1 MKNLKEKI
9 TEFFDFIDNQENQD
23 VVKVEEKF
31 KKIFENEY
39 ILRRDSIN
47 EAYYQ
52 IDIKHYYIKDSNGIS
67 LSIVAG
73 DGDRYGERKSHIGM
87 DMYIKSQLSKSDDVS
102 KGIYIFYENEY
113 SKEKIANRINDFF
126 DIDLSFE
133 NLIKNDDNN
142 VYDTITVNIKNDPE
156 IVNNRYKQLEYEA
169 EQQNSEERNYSYIS
183 PYGGEDVE
191 IHPISEIL
199 YKKINEHKKD
209 QYFFNRAIAM
219 FNQEYPEYL
228 KDKIESQEYALY
240 IIENKE
246 QYKKILETES
256 QLMFHYDIT
265 PKKDLEDIKK
275 KEKYYM
281 RN

>member
-169 EQQNSEERNYSYIS
+169 EQQNSEERDYSYIS

-199 YKKINEHKKD
+199 YKKINEHKKRSI
-209 QYFFNRAIAM
+209 FF
-219 FNQEYPEYL
+219 
-228 KDKIESQEYALY
+228 
-240 IIENKE
+240 
-246 QYKKILETES
+246 
-256 QLMFHYDIT
+256 
-265 PKKDLEDIKK
+265 
-275 KEKYYM
+275 
-281 RN
+281 